1 MTGWPPLED
10 FYWHDDPDVLV
21 ISAARTLGSVLKKLN
36 NASAEWIVLV
46 RQHPESGETYYY
58 AFRREEFDDFITDDP
73 ELLATPTA
81 LAVEMH
87 EWTSSGVT
95 RNRRPA
101 AEWSGASGPA
111 ALRTVDIDV
120 EGRVRGIGD
129 LAGTGANGG
138 SSDRWD
144 ADDLLGELGEA
155 RGGHTGTVGVGHGT
169 GTDEA
174 GTVLEGGTD
183 LLDELGEQRGGT
195 RGGDTGPVGAGRQPA
210 TDEIRITLSAD
221 TEAEIDLDQQ
231 KMVFFKLELTSE
243 ARPLAHSTEAAAR
256 KDEDIV
262 VSLSVENDRIE
273 CLTAEPQTV
282 PPPGPGSARTGFF
295 EIRAVQA
302 GPCRLAVRFRQGGT
316 DLAVIPLTVEV
327 VEHGADGHKASGE
340 APAAPRDPEDD
351 DKLALTVEQRSDG
364 GQVFYEYVLFSE
376 PFDFHGRKFHSQP
389 LKDRGDGPA
398 ATIQAYVKRMYE
410 QVTRKLGGDVQT
422 DLKRLQREVLALGV
436 NLCNELFE
444 PDVVRALWPLR
455 DRIDLI
461 QIISWEPYIPW
472 ELVRLKHPDTGEID
486 DRFLAEYGLIRTLAD
501 TSPPRTLPLGTWRYH
516 GARFPSGAFPPVG
529 RELDYFTGTG
539 SGTLQAR
546 SITPEALEEGEDAFY
561 DTVAAGDFDVLH
573 LACHAEGDEDEIDRA
588 HLIIGEATEPSGSTR
603 AIAVGPSILQAE
615 ANWQARHPLIFL
627 NACETGRAGAML
639 TAWGGWPNVFLRCG
653 AGAFIGS
660 AWAVRDGPAARFA
673 TAFYEA
679 LLDGSTLAAAATAA
693 RQAARKS
700 ASGTELDASWLAFKV
715 YGHPRAQ
722 AQRH

>member
-21 ISAARTLGSVLKKLN
+21 ISAARSLGSVLEKLR
-36 NASAEWIVLV
+36 ATTAEWIVLV

-58 AFRREEFDDFITDDP
+58 AFRREEFDDFVTDDP
-73 ELLATPTA
+73 ERLATPSA

-87 EWTSSGVT
+87 EWTSSGVS

-101 AEWSGASGPA
+101 AEWSGSSGPA

-120 EGRVRGIGD
+120 EGRVRAIGD
-129 LAGTGANGG
+129 LAATSSNGG
-138 SSDRWD
+138 SDDRW
-144 ADDLLGELGEA
+144 ATDDLLGELGAE
-155 RGGHTGTVGVGHGT
+155 RG
-169 GTDEA
+169 A
-174 GTVLEGGTD
+174 
-183 LLDELGEQRGGT
+183 GT
-195 RGGDTGPVGAGRQPA
+195 RGGDTTMAGAGPPPE

-273 CLTAEPQTV
+273 CLTSEPQTV

-295 EIRAVQA
+295 EIRAVQP

-316 DLAVIPLTVEV
+316 DLAVVPLTVEV
-327 VEHGADGHKASGE
+327 VEHGADSRMAGGS
-340 APAAPRDPEDD
+340 APAAPRDQDDD
-351 DKLALTVEQRSDG
+351 DKLALTVEQRNEG

-376 PFDFHGRKFHSQP
+376 PFDFHGRKFRSQP

-410 QVTRKLGGDVQT
+410 QVTRKLGADVQT
-422 DLKRLQREVLALGV
+422 DLKRLQREVRALGV
-436 NLCNELFE
+436 NLCDELFE

-455 DRIDLI
+455 DRMHLI

-472 ELVRLKHPDTGEID
+472 ELVRLKNPDTGEID
-486 DRFLAEYGLIRTLAD
+486 DKFLAEYGLIRTLAD

-529 RELDYFTGTG
+529 RELDYFTGAG
-539 SGTLQAR
+539 SGTLQAH
-546 SITPEALEEGEDAFY
+546 SITPQALDEGEDAFY

-573 LACHAEGDEDEIDRA
+573 LACHAEGDENEIDRA

-603 AIAVGPSILQAE
+603 AIAVGPGILQAE
-615 ANWQARHPLIFL
+615 ANWQARHPLVFL
-627 NACETGRAGAML
+627 NACETGRAGATL

-653 AGAFIGS
+653 AGAFVGS